1 MTELALCWI
10 SCFIVE
16 LDLLE
21 IILRLKGSTCLKRFS
36 SQCSNLQDR
45 SSGKFSATRNDF
57 NEHKNSSYRD
67 YPSSCHRTASLP
79 LFDETPHQLWLRK
92 RQKFSADSPWN
103 YDNTFLCI
111 RREPESRRSFAVHF
125 DSGCLRLVNKI
136 NISAK
141 AYFTPRHRSGEGE
154 GMLRTRV
161 RRELMLG
168 RLSSV
173 IQFRL

>member
-1 MTELALCWI
+1 M
-10 SCFIVE
+10 
-16 LDLLE
+16 LDKLLHRWVRFVGNYFTFERFNLLE
-21 IILRLKGSTCLKRFS
+21 EILVSMLKFTRSFVRKNLCHQKRL
-36 SQCSNLQDR
+36 QC
-45 SSGKFSATRNDF
+45 
-57 NEHKNSSYRD
+57 EHKNSSYRD